1 MPVRVVELPPGS
13 AGFEFGSLQA
23 DGSGVAI
30 ASIGPSARSL
40 GLQVGDQVVG
50 IDETTLLHAT
60 ARAATA
66 LLSGRLSS
74 ARDGETVELLV
85 WRPPRTDIPMDS
97 LLMELH
103 HRASDAARLLASQWA
118 AAGRAEEALGK
129 NKDVSEEMRATL
141 AAIQSERDGCDK
153 EAASVVADDPRLAM
167 LRSVARQSGEAAASA
182 EHRIAGLSERTS
194 KLRRAVE
201 LTRHARL
208 GSALQRAAVSGGAD
222 GPGASSAALE
232 ALAAAARPMRWAA
245 AEQAAAGALRRTQ
258 ERACRCVAREAL
270 AATRMRERAAGV
282 TALVTQGRAAEAEL
296 AMAVSVR
303 DAAANAA
310 DASAGRGSS
319 VSGGESVTERS
330 GSHGGRRPRRS
341 SRSSRG
347 QPGGSAAA
355 AALSPGGSAAGSSLE
370 DFGPGGTGASRPLV
384 AATFREVERDIDSGA
399 RLLLRRHT
407 SDLAVRGSVLS
418 PSKPTAGGAG
428 AGGAATPSA
437 DDGRGPLLT
446 VDEGTPL
453 GASAGRSGAATALLS
468 VGTPLGAPVSVEEAE
483 AGLRLA
489 TAEASRARRALRE
502 AEEGHL
508 RDAAVLDAVAGEWRA
523 VAELA
528 DEAMAAVPEP
538 MRSTVQALGLGD
550 GLAVAAVEA
559 ASGSGRAAEEP
570 GDGAWRRA
578 ESAVLEAST
587 AAMRGE
593 LEGAKRQATARAL
606 LTAASFARLLR
617 GLTRR
622 AAASAALR
630 GELTGAWEAAGG
642 LSLAELRA
650 ADAERER
657 LLATYLRK

>member
-167 LRSVARQSGEAAASA
+167 LRS
-182 EHRIAGLSERTS
+182 
-194 KLRRAVE
+194 
-201 LTRHARL
+201 
-208 GSALQRAAVSGGAD
+208 
-222 GPGASSAALE
+222 
-232 ALAAAARPMRWAA
+232 
-245 AEQAAAGALRRTQ
+245 
-258 ERACRCVAREAL
+258 
-270 AATRMRERAAGV
+270 RAAGV

-296 AMAVSVR
+296 AIAVSVR

-370 DFGPGGTGASRPLV
+370 DFGPGGTGTSRPLV

-593 LEGAKRQATARAL
+593 LEGAERQATARAL